1 MKKKL
6 WIVVII
12 LMFASIYLI
21 SSSYALFE
29 SDSSGLINSDI
40 GQWTIKLND
49 YLISDTSEVSFDVDN
64 FQYAENIHTVD
75 GYIAPGRNGY
85 FDVIL
90 DPKGTQVAVKY
101 DISLNMENAYAE
113 NISLN
118 VNVSNGQDVI
128 RTAENTYSGVF
139 SLEDIENEETIT
151 LRISIEWLNDVNYD
165 VSDTE
170 FGLTGGNISIPVTVN
185 VTQYNGEEIVPY
197 TE

>member
-12 LMFASIYLI
+12 LIFVSIYLI

-29 SDSSGLINSDI
+29 SDSNGLINSDI
-40 GQWTIKLND
+40 GEWTIKLND

-64 FQYAENIHTVD
+64 FQYAESTHTAD
-75 GYIAPGRNGY
+75 DYIAPGRNGY
-85 FDVIL
+85 FDVVL

-101 DISLNMENAYAE
+101 DISLDMENTYAD

-118 VNVSNGQDVI
+118 VNVSDGQDVVQ
-128 RTAENTYSGVF
+128 TAENTYSGVF

-151 LRISIEWLNDVNYD
+151 LRIGIEWLNHVNYD
-165 VSDTE
+165 ASDTQL
-170 FGLTGGNISIPVTVN
+170 GLTGGNISIPVTVN
-185 VTQYNGEEIVPY
+185 VTQYNGEEIIPY